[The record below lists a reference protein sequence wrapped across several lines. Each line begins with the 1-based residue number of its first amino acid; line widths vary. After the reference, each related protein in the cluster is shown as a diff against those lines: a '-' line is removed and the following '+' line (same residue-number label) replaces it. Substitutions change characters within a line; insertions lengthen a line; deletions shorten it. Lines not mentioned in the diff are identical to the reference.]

1 MSKSKKLK
9 KKRIKKYQPAE
20 ARPTIHRYS
29 AETEQKVDSRK
40 KLKRQ
45 AILVALFGLP
55 LLLLLWWLL

>member
-1 MSKSKKLK
+1 MSKKLK

-29 AETEQKVDSRK
+29 AETEDKGDKFK
-40 KLKRQ
+40 KLKRWS
-45 AILVALFGLP
+45 ILGSIVLVP